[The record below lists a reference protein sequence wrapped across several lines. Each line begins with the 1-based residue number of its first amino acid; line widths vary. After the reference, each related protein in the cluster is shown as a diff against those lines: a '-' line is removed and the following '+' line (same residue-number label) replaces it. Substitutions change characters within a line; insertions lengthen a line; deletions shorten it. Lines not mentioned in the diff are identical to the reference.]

1 MSAARHLAVVAQE
14 VSSAAEA
21 AVVPSLSALS
31 AAVAEVQAVCRDS
44 V

>member
-1 MSAARHLAVVAQE
+1 M
-14 VSSAAEA
+14 SSAAEA
-21 AVVPSLSALS
+21 APEPVVPSLSALS